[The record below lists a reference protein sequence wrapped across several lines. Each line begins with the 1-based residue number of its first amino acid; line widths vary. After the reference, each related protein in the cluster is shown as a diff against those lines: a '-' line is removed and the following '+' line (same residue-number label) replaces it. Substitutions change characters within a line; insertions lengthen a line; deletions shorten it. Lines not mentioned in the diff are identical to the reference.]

1 LPIEDG
7 EIYVSLTA
15 GRPSAK
21 DPLGSD
27 TLRRWIIATN
37 IRLRLISTKT
47 MLGHLMSVAQG
58 DKTVTRRVSPTFK
71 AKLQKIHFILS
82 AVVTKLLILRKKYFP
97 MIEIK
102 DQKQIGIEK
111 TCFENM

>member
-1 LPIEDG
+1 LSKQVLPIEDG

-37 IRLRLISTKT
+37 IRFRLISTKT

-58 DKTVTRRVSPTFK
+58 DKTVTRRVSFCSKGLAFTN
-71 AKLQKIHFILS
+71 LNR
-82 AVVTKLLILRKKYFP
+82 LLIGK
-97 MIEIK
+97 I
-102 DQKQIGIEK
+102 
-111 TCFENM
+111 